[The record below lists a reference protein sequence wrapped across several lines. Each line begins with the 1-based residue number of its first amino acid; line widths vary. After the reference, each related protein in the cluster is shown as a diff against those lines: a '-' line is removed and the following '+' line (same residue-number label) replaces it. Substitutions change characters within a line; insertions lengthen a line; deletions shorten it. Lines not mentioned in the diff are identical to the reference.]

1 MKKNT
6 KPSLPLH
13 LRRGNKAEALA
24 EKYLINQGLNTIKCN
39 YRCKAGEI
47 DMLMQDGDTLVFI
60 EVRYRS
66 NPFFGTAAE
75 SITRQ
80 KIHRIRKTAEHFLLT
95 HKQYTHLFKRF
106 DVIAISAQTDKQEFL
121 WIKDAF

>member
-1 MKKNT
+1 
-6 KPSLPLH
+6 LH
-13 LRRGNKAEALA
+13 LWRGNKAEALA
-24 EKYLINQGLNTIKCN
+24 ESHLIKQGLNTIGCN

-47 DMLMQDGDTLVFI
+47 DLLMQDGDTLVFV

-75 SITRQ
+75 SITRR
-80 KIHRIRKTAEHFLLT
+80 KMTRIRKTAEHFLLT
-95 HKQYTHLFKRF
+95 HKQYTHLFMRF
-106 DVIAISAQTDKQEFL
+106 DVIAISAQTDKQELF